1 LCRMRALSNSVR
13 IQTQFAREMPMYDFQ
28 SQQFEPTVAG
38 AAWQFRWLVLLL
50 AIGFAGLGWLVADSR
65 AAWTADAV
73 ILVEDPRS
81 SNLFDGGADVAPER
95 YVRNQA
101 EIISSLSVAR
111 RASEIAAA
119 AEDPE
124 TVSSE
129 SILSGGLSVDPDEDS
144 GLIRLSFTAE
154 EGDTAVLVANS
165 VAQAYQEIS
174 SELTRRDYEVALE
187 ELDSEIV
194 QLVISGTEIQDEIR
208 NLRGSD
214 AERLAIQT
222 QLDSVVSRLLLLEST
237 PDLGTPDD
245 YARTAAILNE
255 IGLEIQTLRSALA
268 NEDED
273 PDIQT
278 LQSQYNDVR
287 ARISSLQA
295 VRDQRAID
303 AKLVSSGVVFYDP
316 AVDPVRSS
324 AATLVVFGF
333 LMGAVVGS
341 AAALPLARRRRRFG
355 SRIEP
360 EAALGVPLLADV
372 PSFFEER
379 LSTTLPTV
387 EAPASA
393 AAESFRFV
401 ATAVVLQRDRMT
413 EGSSGRAF
421 TSVIVTSTSV
431 SEGKTTV
438 VANAAFAAARE
449 GNRVLVV
456 DADYGDQELTR
467 LLAGSVVPRAGL
479 ADVVAGHASLSDA
492 IVRVP
497 MEDAGSVDLLSGGS
511 VPGSAFDFL
520 SSTTVKELFDVLAD
534 RYNLILIDGP
544 PLPRVAYS
552 TTLVRL
558 ADRVMVV
565 VSHGSDMRGTEELRR
580 RLELVETPL
589 VGYVYNLAPLRPEM
603 TLAVGSMR
611 RQLDRSETPASEPTE
626 TGGVVEKADTA
637 SSED

>member
-1 LCRMRALSNSVR
+1 
-13 IQTQFAREMPMYDFQ
+13 MYDFE

-81 SNLFDGGADVAPER
+81 SNLFDGGANVAPER

-101 EIISSLSVAR
+101 EIMSSLSVAL
-111 RASEIAAA
+111 RASELAAA
-119 AEDPE
+119 AENP
-124 TVSSE
+124 VSVSGE
-129 SILSGGLSVDPDEDS
+129 SILSGGLSISPDEDS
-144 GLIRLSFTAE
+144 GLIRLSYTAE
-154 EGDTAVLVANS
+154 DGDSAVLLVNS

-174 SELTRRDYEVALE
+174 GELTRRDYEVALQ

-194 QLVISGTEIQDEIR
+194 QLVITGTEIQDEIR
-208 NLRGSD
+208 TLRGSD
-214 AERLAIQT
+214 AERLAIQA
-222 QLDSVVSRLLLLEST
+222 QLESVVSRLLLLDST
-237 PDLGTPDD
+237 PDRATPEEF
-245 YARTAAILNE
+245 ARTAAILNE

-278 LQSQYNDVR
+278 LQAQYDDIR

-303 AKLVSSGVVFYDP
+303 AELVSTGVVFYDP

-324 AATLVVFGF
+324 AVTLAVFGF
-333 LMGAVVGS
+333 LMGAVIGS

-355 SRIEP
+355 SRTEP
-360 EAALGVPLLADV
+360 EASLGAPLLADV

-387 EAPASA
+387 DAPVSA

-401 ATAVVLQRDRMT
+401 AAAVALQRDRLVDGT
-413 EGSSGRAF
+413 PGRAF
-421 TSVIVTSTSV
+421 TSVVVTSTSV
-431 SEGKTTV
+431 SEGKTIV
-438 VANAAFAAARE
+438 VANTAFAAARE
-449 GNRVLVV
+449 GNRVLVI
-456 DADYGDQELTR
+456 DADYGDQGLTR

-479 ADVVAGHASLSDA
+479 ADVITGTAALNDA

-497 MEDAGSVDLLSGGS
+497 MEEAGSVDLLSGGS

-520 SSTTVKELFDVLAD
+520 SSATVKDLFDVLAE

-580 RLELVETPL
+580 RLELVDTPL
-589 VGYVYNLAPLRPEM
+589 VGYVYNLAPLRAEM
-603 TLAVGSMR
+603 TLAIGSMR
-611 RQLDRSETPASEPTE
+611 RSLDRDE
-626 TGGVVEKADTA
+626 
-637 SSED
+637 SSEVAEDRERSGGNGGRAAGDPE